1 MGTKR
6 LGIPLRVQDWELEGV
21 GGSPILSPVLCK
33 AATADSILWMID
45 SPIWQDPGEQ
55 RQKPSFSGQFELIS
69 DPFPL
74 LFFFFPTFSVFCF
87 IMRCWVCFIYVME
100 MESHQL

>member
-6 LGIPLRVQDWELEGV
+6 LGIPLRVQNWELEGV
-21 GGSPILSPVLCK
+21 GGSPILSLVLCK
-33 AATADSILWMID
+33 ASVADSTLWMTD
-45 SPIWQDPGEQ
+45 SPIQTGSWGAKTEA
-55 RQKPSFSGQFELIS
+55 SFSGQFELIS

-74 LFFFFPTFSVFCF
+74 LFFSTFSVFCF
-87 IMRCWVCFIYVME
+87 IMRCWICFIYVME